1 LTACRAFSRQSHQ
14 GEADLPAA
22 IAQHARQLGIVRD
35 YNQLHAILR
44 ARVEELDISRLT
56 IDDAA
61 GLTSGH
67 SSKILAP
74 KPIKAIGKISM
85 GPILGA
91 LGVALVVIED
101 VEALARVR
109 GKLVKREGK
118 VPAQHWRQKR
128 AAEMI
133 PAEMPK
139 PVKQSG
145 RAMLRKRLR
154 AIGRKGGLMSAAARM
169 NKLTPEQRSQI
180 ASGAARARWAKESR

>member
-1 LTACRAFSRQSHQ
+1 M
-14 GEADLPAA
+14 
-22 IAQHARQLGIVRD
+22 
-35 YNQLHAILR
+35 
-44 ARVEELDISRLT
+44 
-56 IDDAA
+56 
-61 GLTSGH
+61 GL
-67 SSKILAP
+67 
-74 KPIKAIGKISM
+74 
-85 GPILGA
+85 ILGG
-91 LGVALVVIED
+91 LGVALVVVED
-101 VEALARVR
+101 LEALARVR

-133 PAEMPK
+133 PAEMPKPMPK